1 MPAPQKLEKA
11 QLVEIDSKFKDPLPG
26 GTQVTVQFNPE
37 TLKVTYANQLNTQ
50 GTGDQKGGATTQFVG
65 AGTTKLAAQLWF
77 DVSSQPG
84 QTGGADDVRQ
94 LTRKVSF
101 FISPKTQAD
110 KTVVAPALRFLWG
123 AFQFDGVMDSLEETF
138 ELFSPDGKPLRSSI
152 SFSMTQQKIL
162 RLDLPAP
169 SPLGSPAAGTV
180 PMTPAV
186 AGQSLQSMVG
196 GAGLGV
202 SWQAV
207 AQANGIENPRLLQP
221 GQLVQLNV
229 DAGAGGAGAS
239 ASVGISLG

>member
-11 QLVEIDSKFKDPLPG
+11 QLLEIDSKFKDPLPG
-26 GTQVTVQFNPE
+26 GTQVSVQFNPE
-37 TLKVTYANQLNTQ
+37 TLKLTYANQLNTS

-77 DVSSQPG
+77 DVSSQTG
-84 QTGGADDVRQ
+84 QSGGADDVRQ
-94 LTRKVSF
+94 LTKNVSF

-110 KTVVAPALRFLWG
+110 KKVIAPALRFQWG

-138 ELFSPDGKPLRSSI
+138 ELFSPAGKPLRSSI

-162 RLDLPAP
+162 RLDLPDA
-169 SPLGSPAAGTV
+169 SPLGPGAGTV

-196 GAGLGV
+196 GAGTGV

-221 GQLVQLNV
+221 GQLVRL
-229 DAGAGGAGAS
+229 DLSASAGGTAG
-239 ASVGISLG
+239 